1 MSYEGTSGVDVNSPI
16 GVVTAV
22 AAGGIATEDTIVL
35 ELVEDDPDLRTL
47 LRMMLGRDSRLVLK
61 GEAASADAAIDLAR
75 DLHPEIVILDNG
87 LEGSMTGMEAA
98 PKIKAASPGARV
110 LLFSANDLEV
120 EAAGEPA
127 IDCFLRKDRISDL
140 LPTIERMLGLQHQ

>member
-22 AAGGIATEDTIVL
+22 ASDATLKDDTIVL

-47 LRMMLGRDSRLVLK
+47 LRIMLGRDARLSLM

-75 DLHPEIVILDNG
+75 DLHPGIVILDNG
-87 LEGSMTGMEAA
+87 LEGLMTGMEAA
-98 PKIKAASPGARV
+98 PKIKAASPGVRV
-110 LLFSANDLEV
+110 LLFSATDLEV
-120 EAAGEPA
+120 EAADEPA
-127 IDCFLRKDRISDL
+127 IDCFLRKDRLSDL